1 MGLNPCNGRFWRVPR
16 PAVLT
21 ALLAAGCALQGS
33 DTPTLV
39 VPGPESAEPTVEA
52 HNLAGLA
59 DFAQGQPRAEQ
70 WQRVLAVYVVP
81 DGDLDDPPAV
91 LGSYEALGEVLR
103 FVPRYG
109 LAPGLTYRARLD
121 TSALAAGSAGVE
133 PLEVEFS
140 IARLVVE
147 PTAMVDRVYPSR
159 NVLPENLLRFY
170 IHFSSPMG
178 RGQAYD
184 RIRLLDGS
192 GSEVEM
198 AFLELGEELWDPRGM
213 RFTILFDPGRIKR
226 GLVPREEEGPVLVQ
240 GNTYTLL
247 VDSGFLDAT
256 GLPMVEEFRKT
267 FRVVEPVMTRV
278 DPAAWTIDPPR
289 AGSRQPLVLRLSRS
303 MDHALLGRMIWVVDA
318 RGLEIA
324 GAVVVQDEETR
335 WAFMPD
341 ADWKAGAH
349 ELVMDTTME
358 DVSGNTIQGP
368 FDFDVFGTGATRI
381 EAETVSLGFTVS
393 R

>member
-1 MGLNPCNGRFWRVPR
+1 MGRNPCSGRFWRMPG

-21 ALLAAGCALQGS
+21 ALLVAGCALQGS
-33 DTPTLV
+33 DSPTLV
-39 VPGPESAEPTVEA
+39 VPGPESGDTVEA

-59 DFAQGQPRAEQ
+59 DFAQGQPGAAQ
-70 WQRVLAVYVVP
+70 WQGVLAVYVVP
-81 DGDLDDPPAV
+81 DGDLGDPPAV
-91 LGSYEALGEVLR
+91 LGSYQAMGDVLR
-103 FVPRYG
+103 FVPRFG

-121 TSALAAGSAGVE
+121 TSALAPGSAAVE

-140 IARLVVE
+140 IPRVIVE
-147 PTAMVDRVYPSR
+147 PTAMVDRVYPSK

-170 IHFSSPMG
+170 IHFTSPMG

-240 GNTYTLL
+240 GNTYTLV
-247 VDSGFLDAT
+247 VDSEFLDAT
-256 GLPMVEEFRKT
+256 GLPMVEGFRKT

-278 DPAAWTIDPPR
+278 DPGGWTIDSPR
-289 AGSRQPLVLRLSRS
+289 AGSRLPLVVRLPRS
-303 MDHALLGRMIWVVDA
+303 MDHALLGRMIWVLDPEG
-318 RGLEIA
+318 REIP
-324 GAVVVQDEETR
+324 GAVVIQEDETR

-341 ADWKAGAH
+341 GDWSVGAH
-349 ELVMDTTME
+349 QLVMDTTME

-368 FDFDVFGTGATRI
+368 FDFDVFGTGAVRL
-381 EAETVSLGFTVS
+381 EAETVRLGFTVS